1 MATRDKAL
9 LDLIRPEVWNLQLNN
24 FYPNEREFPK
34 PVKTHHKISVVT
46 TCMDRAEDIKKTFI
60 KNIEDNIEYPNME
73 FVLLNYS
80 SKDDLDVWARA
91 NLSKYIEKGI
101 VNYYKTVDEYEYFM
115 LSHSKNIAFKL
126 ATGDIINN
134 VDADNFVNAGFIER
148 VNLLAN
154 QVDTTKII
162 FMKSRKRN
170 RGRLGFYK
178 NEFVKSLG
186 GYDENLIDYG
196 YEDPDLFHR
205 AQARGFVAWRF
216 GGEFLTLTEGHRQHS
231 HISNYENRDWMY
243 TQRRNTLLS
252 LLNLTGGYHR
262 ANKHKHWGKA
272 RLIKNFKEEI
282 SI

>member
-9 LDLIRPEVWNLQLNN
+9 LDLIRPEVWNLQLSN
-24 FYPNEREFPK
+24 FYPNEREFNK
-34 PVKTHHKISVVT
+34 PAKKQHKISVIT
-46 TCMDRAEDIKKTFI
+46 TCMGRADDIKKTFI
-60 KNIEDNIEYPNME
+60 KNVLDNIEYPRVE

-80 SKDDLDVWARA
+80 SKDDLDAWAKGS
-91 NLSKYIEKGI
+91 LPKYIEKGV
-101 VNYYKTVDEYEYFM
+101 VNYYRTVDDYKYFM
-115 LSHSKNIAFKL
+115 LSHSKNIAFKV

-134 VDADNFVNAGFIER
+134 VDADNFTNKGFAER

-162 FMKSRKRN
+162 FTKSYRRN

-178 NEFVKSLG
+178 NEFVKTLG

-205 AQARGFVAWRF
+205 ANAMGFKAWRF
-216 GGEFLTLTEGHRQHS
+216 GGEFLTLVDGHRQHN

-262 ANKHKHWGKA
+262 ANKHRHWGKA